1 MLMMY
6 LSDLVVEK
14 LSHILLGNSV
24 GSVRCVFFI
33 FFCAIQEEKPLELV
47 LMAMLENFVAVG
59 SGF

>member
-6 LSDLVVEK
+6 LSDLVAEK

-24 GSVRCVFFI
+24 GSVRWFFFI

-47 LMAMLENFVAVG
+47 LIAMLEKFVAVVL
-59 SGF
+59 